1 MIDFSLYITTAV
13 ATYITGMLGV
23 LMFSSRS
30 SMWDDAYLLFIIPF
44 SFCLSYWVLVSFGA
58 RKPGKS
64 IFVSPKRAFQ
74 ERR

>member
-1 MIDFSLYITTAV
+1 MIDLSLYITTAV
-13 ATYITGMLGV
+13 ATYVTGMLGV

-30 SMWDDAYLLFIIPF
+30 SMWDGAYLLFIIPF
-44 SFCLSYWVLVSFGA
+44 YFLPFLLGPSFLRA

-64 IFVSPKRAFQ
+64 IFVSLKRAFQ